1 MVKRIKA
8 QHQRHGRQWLLGTV
22 SALSLLATAHAKAD
36 QVTVKDGDT
45 VWDLANQYQTSVNAI
60 EDANPHVKKINSS
73 VDLIYAGQQLELS
86 KNSTVSQTSA
96 VDSDSYTVKS
106 GDTLSQIS
114 ERLHVSLADLVSWN
128 HLSNPDQ
135 LVIGQQLIVKG
146 TATVS
151 QTPASTSV
159 AEASNTAVSV
169 SSVTDTSAASQ
180 AVVQSAPVDS
190 AESTVLDRADAVNNA
205 ASPASQAGESAAA
218 SNQAASSAVTPAQN
232 LTNSAEQSSMVGSSQ
247 SSAAN
252 TVQAD
257 TNASPNDQPASTAA
271 ASSTSEAAPV
281 EQAAASSTASATAA
295 ISSADAISE
304 STSTE
309 QSAQPTV
316 ASSVAE
322 STSLVATDSS
332 VTSDQTTTADYSGT
346 VASTSS
352 EQSNTNSTAATAD
365 ATSTSTSEQSSANSA
380 AATADATSTSTSE
393 QSSAN
398 SAAATTDT
406 AASTNGSSDLT
417 TGSVVSLAV
426 KLANAN
432 IPYVWGGASLSGMD
446 CSGLVDYVF
455 QNTEGISLP
464 HYTVSLESC
473 VSQHSVAEAQP
484 GDILFWG
491 DHGSTYHCAI
501 YIGNNQYV
509 AAPQPG
515 QNVEIETISPYF
527 MPSFAGT
534 VIR

>member
-8 QHQRHGRQWLLGTV
+8 QRQRHGRQWLLGTV

-45 VWDLANQYQTSVNAI
+45 VWDLANQYQTSVKAI

-146 TATVS
+146 TAAAS
-151 QTPASTSV
+151 QTPASISA

-169 SSVTDTSAASQ
+169 PATTNASSVSQ
-180 AVVQSAPVDS
+180 AVVQTAPVVS
-190 AESTVLDRADAVNNA
+190 AESTASDGADSNSNA
-205 ASPASQAGESAAA
+205 ASQASQADEPAAAPSQAATSAVTSAQDLTSSTEQSSAAA
-218 SNQAASSAVTPAQN
+218 SSEMV
-232 LTNSAEQSSMVGSSQ
+232 SAE
-247 SSAAN
+247 SSAADMAS
-252 TVQAD
+252 AD
-257 TNASPNDQPASTAA
+257 TVSSFDDQSA
-271 ASSTSEAAPV
+271 ASSTSETVPV
-281 EQAAASSTASATAA
+281 EQTTASSTATTAAA

-304 STSTE
+304 SASAE
-309 QSAQPTV
+309 QPMQSTV

-322 STSLVATDSS
+322 STSQQAASSTSLATADSS
-332 VTSDQTTTADYSGT
+332 AASTQTATTDYST
-346 VASTSS
+346 AAASSSTS
-352 EQSNTNSTAATAD
+352 EQASTNSTAGTAD
-365 ATSTSTSEQSSANSA
+365 SAV
-380 AATADATSTSTSE
+380 
-393 QSSAN
+393 
-398 SAAATTDT
+398 
-406 AASTNGSSDLT
+406 STNSSSDLT

-455 QNTEGISLP
+455 QNAEGISLP

-491 DHGSTYHCAI
+491 NHGSTYHCAI

>member
-8 QHQRHGRQWLLGTV
+8 QRQRHGRQWLLGTV

-45 VWDLANQYQTSVNAI
+45 VWDLANQYQTSVKAI

-146 TATVS
+146 TAAAS
-151 QTPASTSV
+151 QTPASISA

-169 SSVTDTSAASQ
+169 PATTNASSVSQ
-180 AVVQSAPVDS
+180 AVVQTAPVVS
-190 AESTVLDRADAVNNA
+190 AESTASDGADSNSNA
-205 ASPASQAGESAAA
+205 TSQASQADEPAAAPSQAATSAVTSAQDLTSSTEQSSAAA
-218 SNQAASSAVTPAQN
+218 SSEMI
-232 LTNSAEQSSMVGSSQ
+232 SAE
-247 SSAAN
+247 SSAADMAS
-252 TVQAD
+252 AD
-257 TNASPNDQPASTAA
+257 TVSSFDDQSAATTA
-271 ASSTSEAAPV
+271 ASSTSETVPV
-281 EQAAASSTASATAA
+281 EQTAASSTTTTAAA
-295 ISSADAISE
+295 ISSADAINE
-304 STSTE
+304 SASAE
-309 QSAQPTV
+309 QPTQSTV

-322 STSLVATDSS
+322 STSQQADSS
-332 VTSDQTTTADYSGT
+332 TSLATADSSA
-346 VASTSS
+346 ASTQTATTDYSTAAASSSTS
-352 EQSNTNSTAATAD
+352 EQASTNSTAGTAD
-365 ATSTSTSEQSSANSA
+365 SAVSTSS
-380 AATADATSTSTSE
+380 
-393 QSSAN
+393 
-398 SAAATTDT
+398 
-406 AASTNGSSDLT
+406 SSDLT

-455 QNTEGISLP
+455 QNAEGISLP

-484 GDILFWG
+484 GDVLFWG
-491 DHGSTYHCAI
+491 NHGSTYHCAI

-534 VIR
+534 VIH

>member
-45 VWDLANQYQTSVNAI
+45 VWDLANPYQTSVNAI

-146 TATVS
+146 TAAAS
-151 QTPASTSV
+151 QTPASTSA

-169 SSVTDTSAASQ
+169 PATANAGSVSQTVVQTAPVVSAESTASDGTDSNSNAASQ
-180 AVVQSAPVDS
+180 A
-190 AESTVLDRADAVNNA
+190 
-205 ASPASQAGESAAA
+205 SQADEPAAA
-218 SNQAASSAVTPAQN
+218 LSQAATPAVTSAQDLTSGTEQSSTAASSEMV
-232 LTNSAEQSSMVGSSQ
+232 SAE

-252 TVQAD
+252 MASAD
-257 TNASPNDQPASTAA
+257 TVSSFDDQSAATTA
-271 ASSTSEAAPV
+271 ASSTSETVPV
-281 EQAAASSTASATAA
+281 EQTAASSTTTTAAA
-295 ISSADAISE
+295 ISSADAINE
-304 STSTE
+304 SASAE
-309 QSAQPTV
+309 QPTQSTV

-322 STSLVATDSS
+322 STNQQAASSTSLVAADSS
-332 VTSDQTTTADYSGT
+332 AASTQTATTDYST
-346 VASTSS
+346 AAASTSS
-352 EQSNTNSTAATAD
+352 S
-365 ATSTSTSEQSSANSA
+365 STSEQAGANSTTVA
-380 AATADATSTSTSE
+380 A
-393 QSSAN
+393 
-398 SAAATTDT
+398 DT
-406 AASTNGSSDLT
+406 AASTNSSSDLT

-455 QNTEGISLP
+455 QNAEGISLP

-484 GDILFWG
+484 GDVLFWG
-491 DHGSTYHCAI
+491 NHGSTYHCAI

>member
-45 VWDLANQYQTSVNAI
+45 VWDLANQYQTSVKAI

-114 ERLHVSLADLVSWN
+114 ERMHVSLADLVSWN

-146 TATVS
+146 TAAAS
-151 QTPASTSV
+151 QTPASTSA

-169 SSVTDTSAASQ
+169 PATTNASSVSQ
-180 AVVQSAPVDS
+180 AVVQTAPVVS
-190 AESTVLDRADAVNNA
+190 AESTASDGADSNSNA
-205 ASPASQAGESAAA
+205 ASQASQADEPAAAPSQAATSAVTSAQDLTSSTEQSSAAA
-218 SNQAASSAVTPAQN
+218 SSEMV
-232 LTNSAEQSSMVGSSQ
+232 SAE
-247 SSAAN
+247 SSAAD
-252 TVQAD
+252 TASAD
-257 TNASPNDQPASTAA
+257 TVSSFDDQSAATTA
-271 ASSTSEAAPV
+271 ASSTSETVPV
-281 EQAAASSTASATAA
+281 EQTAASSTATTAAA

-304 STSTE
+304 SASAEQPMQSTVVS
-309 QSAQPTV
+309 SAASTQTATTDYSTAA
-316 ASSVAE
+316 ASS
-322 STSLVATDSS
+322 STSE
-332 VTSDQTTTADYSGT
+332 Q
-346 VASTSS
+346 AS
-352 EQSNTNSTAATAD
+352 TNSTAGTAD
-365 ATSTSTSEQSSANSA
+365 SAV
-380 AATADATSTSTSE
+380 
-393 QSSAN
+393 
-398 SAAATTDT
+398 
-406 AASTNGSSDLT
+406 STNSSSDLT

-455 QNTEGISLP
+455 QNAEGISLP

-491 DHGSTYHCAI
+491 NHGSTYHCAI

-534 VIR
+534 VIH

>member
-146 TATVS
+146 TAAAS
-151 QTPASTSV
+151 QTPASTSA

-169 SSVTDTSAASQ
+169 PATANAGSVNQTVVQTAPVVSAESTASDGTDSNSNAASQ
-180 AVVQSAPVDS
+180 A
-190 AESTVLDRADAVNNA
+190 
-205 ASPASQAGESAAA
+205 SQADEPAAA
-218 SNQAASSAVTPAQN
+218 LSQAATPAVTSAQDLTSGTEQSSTAASSEMV
-232 LTNSAEQSSMVGSSQ
+232 SAE

-252 TVQAD
+252 MASAD
-257 TNASPNDQPASTAA
+257 TVSSFDDQSAATTA
-271 ASSTSEAAPV
+271 ASSTSETVPV
-281 EQAAASSTASATAA
+281 EQTAASSTTTTAAA
-295 ISSADAISE
+295 ISSADAINE
-304 STSTE
+304 SASAE
-309 QSAQPTV
+309 QPTQSTV

-322 STSLVATDSS
+322 STNQQAASSTSLAAADSS
-332 VTSDQTTTADYSGT
+332 AVSTQTATTDYST
-346 VASTSS
+346 AAASTSS
-352 EQSNTNSTAATAD
+352 S
-365 ATSTSTSEQSSANSA
+365 STSEQAGTNSTTVA
-380 AATADATSTSTSE
+380 A
-393 QSSAN
+393 
-398 SAAATTDT
+398 DT
-406 AASTNGSSDLT
+406 AASTNSSSDLT

-455 QNTEGISLP
+455 QNAEGISLP

-491 DHGSTYHCAI
+491 NHGSTYHCAI

>member
-1 MVKRIKA
+1 MAGNGCWERSVHWA
-8 QHQRHGRQWLLGTV
+8 CWQ
-22 SALSLLATAHAKAD
+22 SAHAKAD

-73 VDLIYAGQQLELS
+73 VDLIYAGQTAGTV

-146 TATVS
+146 TAAAS
-151 QTPASTSV
+151 QTPASTSA

-169 SSVTDTSAASQ
+169 PATANAGSVSQTVVQTAPVVSAESTASDGTDSNSNAASQ
-180 AVVQSAPVDS
+180 A
-190 AESTVLDRADAVNNA
+190 
-205 ASPASQAGESAAA
+205 SQADEPAAA
-218 SNQAASSAVTPAQN
+218 LSQAATPAVTSAQDLTSGTEQSSTAASSEMV
-232 LTNSAEQSSMVGSSQ
+232 SAE

-252 TVQAD
+252 MASAD
-257 TNASPNDQPASTAA
+257 TVSSFDDQSAATTA
-271 ASSTSEAAPV
+271 ASSTSETVPV
-281 EQAAASSTASATAA
+281 EQTAASSTTTTAAA
-295 ISSADAISE
+295 ISSADAINE
-304 STSTE
+304 SASAE
-309 QSAQPTV
+309 QPTQSTV

-322 STSLVATDSS
+322 STNQQAASSTSLAAADSS
-332 VTSDQTTTADYSGT
+332 AASTQTATTDYST
-346 VASTSS
+346 AAASTSS
-352 EQSNTNSTAATAD
+352 S
-365 ATSTSTSEQSSANSA
+365 STSEQAGANSTTVA
-380 AATADATSTSTSE
+380 A
-393 QSSAN
+393 
-398 SAAATTDT
+398 DT
-406 AASTNGSSDLT
+406 AASTNSSSDLT

-455 QNTEGISLP
+455 QNAEGISLP

-484 GDILFWG
+484 GDVLFWG
-491 DHGSTYHCAI
+491 NHGSTYHCAI

-534 VIR
+534 VIRWSIK

>member
-45 VWDLANQYQTSVNAI
+45 VWDLANQYQTSVKAI

-146 TATVS
+146 TAAAS
-151 QTPASTSV
+151 QTPASTSA

-169 SSVTDTSAASQ
+169 PATTNASSVSQ
-180 AVVQSAPVDS
+180 AVVQTAPVVS
-190 AESTVLDRADAVNNA
+190 AESTASDGADSNSNA
-205 ASPASQAGESAAA
+205 ASQASQADEPAAAPSQAATSAVTSAQDLTSSTEQSSAAA
-218 SNQAASSAVTPAQN
+218 SSEMV
-232 LTNSAEQSSMVGSSQ
+232 SAE
-247 SSAAN
+247 SSAADMAS
-252 TVQAD
+252 AD
-257 TNASPNDQPASTAA
+257 TVSSFDDQSA
-271 ASSTSEAAPV
+271 ASSTSETVPV
-281 EQAAASSTASATAA
+281 EQTAASSTATTAAA

-304 STSTE
+304 SASAEQPMQSTVVS
-309 QSAQPTV
+309 SAASTQTATTDYSTAA
-316 ASSVAE
+316 ASS
-322 STSLVATDSS
+322 STSE
-332 VTSDQTTTADYSGT
+332 Q
-346 VASTSS
+346 AS
-352 EQSNTNSTAATAD
+352 TNSTAGTAD
-365 ATSTSTSEQSSANSA
+365 SAV
-380 AATADATSTSTSE
+380 
-393 QSSAN
+393 
-398 SAAATTDT
+398 
-406 AASTNGSSDLT
+406 STNSSSDLT

-455 QNTEGISLP
+455 QNAEGIPLP

-491 DHGSTYHCAI
+491 NHGSTYHCAI

-534 VIR
+534 VIH

>member
-8 QHQRHGRQWLLGTV
+8 QRQRHGRQWLLGTV

-45 VWDLANQYQTSVNAI
+45 VWDLANQYQTSVKAI

-146 TATVS
+146 TAAAS
-151 QTPASTSV
+151 QTPASTSA

-169 SSVTDTSAASQ
+169 PATTNASSVSQ
-180 AVVQSAPVDS
+180 AVVQTAPVVS
-190 AESTVLDRADAVNNA
+190 AESTASDGADSNSNA
-205 ASPASQAGESAAA
+205 ASQASQADEPAAA
-218 SNQAASSAVTPAQN
+218 PSQAATSAVTSAQD
-232 LTNSAEQSSMVGSSQ
+232 LTSSTEQSSAE
-247 SSAAN
+247 SSAADMAS
-252 TVQAD
+252 AD
-257 TNASPNDQPASTAA
+257 TVSSFDDQSAATTA
-271 ASSTSEAAPV
+271 ASSTSETVPV
-281 EQAAASSTASATAA
+281 EQTAASSTTTTAAA
-295 ISSADAISE
+295 ISSADAINE
-304 STSTE
+304 SASAE
-309 QSAQPTV
+309 QPTQSTV

-322 STSLVATDSS
+322 STSQQADSS
-332 VTSDQTTTADYSGT
+332 TSLATADSSA
-346 VASTSS
+346 ASTQTATTDYSIAAASSSTS
-352 EQSNTNSTAATAD
+352 EQASTNSTAGTAD
-365 ATSTSTSEQSSANSA
+365 SAVSTSS
-380 AATADATSTSTSE
+380 
-393 QSSAN
+393 
-398 SAAATTDT
+398 
-406 AASTNGSSDLT
+406 SSDLT

-455 QNTEGISLP
+455 QNAEGISLP

-484 GDILFWG
+484 GDVLFWG
-491 DHGSTYHCAI
+491 NHGSTYHCAI

>member
-22 SALSLLATAHAKAD
+22 SALSLLVTAHAKAD

-45 VWDLANQYQTSVNAI
+45 VWDLANQYQTSVKAI
-60 EDANPHVKKINSS
+60 EDANPHVKKISSS

-86 KNSTVSQTSA
+86 KNSTVSQASA

-106 GDTLSQIS
+106 GDTLNQIS

-146 TATVS
+146 TAAAS
-151 QTPASTSV
+151 QTPASTSA

-169 SSVTDTSAASQ
+169 PATTNASSVSQTVVQTAPVVSAESTASDGADSNSNAASQ
-180 AVVQSAPVDS
+180 A
-190 AESTVLDRADAVNNA
+190 
-205 ASPASQAGESAAA
+205 SQADEPAAAPSQAATPAATLAQDLTSGTEQSSAAA
-218 SNQAASSAVTPAQN
+218 SSEMV
-232 LTNSAEQSSMVGSSQ
+232 SAE
-247 SSAAN
+247 SSAAD
-252 TVQAD
+252 TASAD
-257 TNASPNDQPASTAA
+257 TVSSFDDQSAATTA
-271 ASSTSEAAPV
+271 ASSTSEMAPV
-281 EQAAASSTASATAA
+281 EQTAASSTATTAAA

-304 STSTE
+304 SASAE
-309 QSAQPTV
+309 QPMQSTV

-322 STSLVATDSS
+322 STSQQADSS
-332 VTSDQTTTADYSGT
+332 TSLATADSSAASTQTATTDYST
-346 VASTSS
+346 AAASTSS
-352 EQSNTNSTAATAD
+352 S
-365 ATSTSTSEQSSANSA
+365 STSEQAGVNSTTVA
-380 AATADATSTSTSE
+380 AG
-393 QSSAN
+393 
-398 SAAATTDT
+398 T
-406 AASTNGSSDLT
+406 AASTNSSSDLT

-455 QNTEGISLP
+455 QNAEGISLP

-484 GDILFWG
+484 GDVLFWG
-491 DHGSTYHCAI
+491 NHGSTYHCAI

-509 AAPQPG
+509 AAPRPG

-534 VIR
+534 VIH

>member
-8 QHQRHGRQWLLGTV
+8 QRQRHGRQWLLGTV

-45 VWDLANQYQTSVNAI
+45 VWDLANQYQTSVKAI

-146 TATVS
+146 TAAAS
-151 QTPASTSV
+151 QTPASISA

-169 SSVTDTSAASQ
+169 PATTNASSVSQ
-180 AVVQSAPVDS
+180 AVVQTAPVVS
-190 AESTVLDRADAVNNA
+190 AESTASDGADSNSNA
-205 ASPASQAGESAAA
+205 ASQASQADEPAAAPSQAATSAVTSAQDLTSSTEQSSAAA
-218 SNQAASSAVTPAQN
+218 SSEMI
-232 LTNSAEQSSMVGSSQ
+232 SAE
-247 SSAAN
+247 SSAADMAS
-252 TVQAD
+252 AD
-257 TNASPNDQPASTAA
+257 TVSSFDDQSA
-271 ASSTSEAAPV
+271 ASSTSETVSV
-281 EQAAASSTASATAA
+281 EQTTASSTATTAAA

-304 STSTE
+304 SASAE
-309 QSAQPTV
+309 QPMQSTV

-322 STSLVATDSS
+322 STSQQADSS
-332 VTSDQTTTADYSGT
+332 TSLATADSSA
-346 VASTSS
+346 ASTQTATTDYSTAAVSSSTS
-352 EQSNTNSTAATAD
+352 EQASTNSTAGTVDSAV
-365 ATSTSTSEQSSANSA
+365 STSS
-380 AATADATSTSTSE
+380 
-393 QSSAN
+393 
-398 SAAATTDT
+398 
-406 AASTNGSSDLT
+406 SSDLT

-455 QNTEGISLP
+455 QNAEGISLP

-491 DHGSTYHCAI
+491 NHGSTYHCAI

-534 VIR
+534 VIH

>member
-45 VWDLANQYQTSVNAI
+45 VWDLANQYQTSVKAI

-146 TATVS
+146 TAAAS
-151 QTPASTSV
+151 QTPASTSA

-169 SSVTDTSAASQ
+169 PATTNASSVSQ
-180 AVVQSAPVDS
+180 AVVQTAPVVS
-190 AESTVLDRADAVNNA
+190 AESTASDGADSNSNA
-205 ASPASQAGESAAA
+205 ASQASQADEPAAAPSQAATSAVTSAQDLTSSTEQSSAAA
-218 SNQAASSAVTPAQN
+218 SSEMV
-232 LTNSAEQSSMVGSSQ
+232 SAE
-247 SSAAN
+247 SSAADMAS
-252 TVQAD
+252 AD
-257 TNASPNDQPASTAA
+257 TVSSFDDQSA
-271 ASSTSEAAPV
+271 ASSTSETVPV
-281 EQAAASSTASATAA
+281 EQTAASSTATTAAA

-304 STSTE
+304 SASAE
-309 QSAQPTV
+309 QPMQSTV

-322 STSLVATDSS
+322 STSQQADSS
-332 VTSDQTTTADYSGT
+332 TSLATADPSA
-346 VASTSS
+346 ASTQTATTDYSTAAASSSTS
-352 EQSNTNSTAATAD
+352 EQASTNSTAGTAD
-365 ATSTSTSEQSSANSA
+365 SAV
-380 AATADATSTSTSE
+380 
-393 QSSAN
+393 
-398 SAAATTDT
+398 
-406 AASTNGSSDLT
+406 STNSSSDLT

-455 QNTEGISLP
+455 QNAEGISLP

-491 DHGSTYHCAI
+491 NHGSTYHCAI

-534 VIR
+534 VIH

>member
-73 VDLIYAGQQLELS
+73 VDLIYAGQQLKLS

-146 TATVS
+146 TAVAS
-151 QTPASTSV
+151 QTPASTSA

-169 SSVTDTSAASQ
+169 PATANAGSVSQTVVQTAQASQ
-180 AVVQSAPVDS
+180 ADEP
-190 AESTVLDRADAVNNA
+190 A
-205 ASPASQAGESAAA
+205 AALSQAATPAVTSAQDLTSGTEQSSAAA
-218 SNQAASSAVTPAQN
+218 SSEMV
-232 LTNSAEQSSMVGSSQ
+232 SAE
-247 SSAAN
+247 SSAADMAS
-252 TVQAD
+252 AD
-257 TNASPNDQPASTAA
+257 TVSSFDDQSTATTA
-271 ASSTSEAAPV
+271 ASSTSETVPV
-281 EQAAASSTASATAA
+281 EQTAASSTATTAAA
-295 ISSADAISE
+295 ISSSDAINE
-304 STSTE
+304 SVSAE
-309 QSAQPTV
+309 QPTQSTV
-316 ASSVAE
+316 ASSVVE
-322 STSLVATDSS
+322 STSQQADSS
-332 VTSDQTTTADYSGT
+332 TSPAAADSSAASTQTATTDYST
-346 VASTSS
+346 AAASTSS
-352 EQSNTNSTAATAD
+352 S
-365 ATSTSTSEQSSANSA
+365 STSEQAGTNSTTVA
-380 AATADATSTSTSE
+380 AD
-393 QSSAN
+393 
-398 SAAATTDT
+398 TT
-406 AASTNGSSDLT
+406 ASTNSSSDLT

-455 QNTEGISLP
+455 QNAEGISLP

-484 GDILFWG
+484 GDVLFWG
-491 DHGSTYHCAI
+491 NHGSTYHCAI

>member
-8 QHQRHGRQWLLGTV
+8 QRQRHGRQWLLGTV

-45 VWDLANQYQTSVNAI
+45 VWDLANQYQTSVKAI

-146 TATVS
+146 TATAS
-151 QTPASTSV
+151 QTPASISA

-169 SSVTDTSAASQ
+169 PATTNASSVSQ
-180 AVVQSAPVDS
+180 AVVQTAPVVS
-190 AESTVLDRADAVNNA
+190 AESTASDGADSNSNA
-205 ASPASQAGESAAA
+205 ASQASQADEPAAAPSQAATSAVTSAQDLTSSTEQSSAAA
-218 SNQAASSAVTPAQN
+218 SSEMI
-232 LTNSAEQSSMVGSSQ
+232 SAE
-247 SSAAN
+247 SSAADMAS
-252 TVQAD
+252 AD
-257 TNASPNDQPASTAA
+257 TVSSFDDQSA
-271 ASSTSEAAPV
+271 ASSTSETVSV
-281 EQAAASSTASATAA
+281 EQTTASSTATTAAA

-304 STSTE
+304 SASAE
-309 QSAQPTV
+309 QPMQSTV

-322 STSLVATDSS
+322 STSQQADSS
-332 VTSDQTTTADYSGT
+332 TSLATADSSA
-346 VASTSS
+346 ASTQTATTDYSTAAASSSTS
-352 EQSNTNSTAATAD
+352 EQASTNSTAGTAD
-365 ATSTSTSEQSSANSA
+365 SAVSTSS
-380 AATADATSTSTSE
+380 
-393 QSSAN
+393 
-398 SAAATTDT
+398 
-406 AASTNGSSDLT
+406 SSDLT

-455 QNTEGISLP
+455 QNAEGISLP

-491 DHGSTYHCAI
+491 NHGSTYHCAI

-534 VIR
+534 VIH

>member
-8 QHQRHGRQWLLGTV
+8 QRQRHGRQWLLGTV

-45 VWDLANQYQTSVNAI
+45 VWDLANQYQTSVKAI

-86 KNSTVSQTSA
+86 KNSNVSQTSA

-146 TATVS
+146 TAAAS
-151 QTPASTSV
+151 QTPASISA
-159 AEASNTAVSV
+159 AEASNTAVGV
-169 SSVTDTSAASQ
+169 PATTNASSVSQ
-180 AVVQSAPVDS
+180 AVVQTAPVVS
-190 AESTVLDRADAVNNA
+190 AESTASDGADSNSNA
-205 ASPASQAGESAAA
+205 ASQASQADEPAAAPSQAATSAVTSAQDLTSSTEQSSAAA
-218 SNQAASSAVTPAQN
+218 SSEMI
-232 LTNSAEQSSMVGSSQ
+232 SAE
-247 SSAAN
+247 SSAADMAS
-252 TVQAD
+252 AD
-257 TNASPNDQPASTAA
+257 TVSSFDDQSAATTA
-271 ASSTSEAAPV
+271 ASSTSETVPV
-281 EQAAASSTASATAA
+281 EQTAASSTTTTAAA
-295 ISSADAISE
+295 ISSADAINE
-304 STSTE
+304 SASAE
-309 QSAQPTV
+309 QPAQSTV

-322 STSLVATDSS
+322 STSQQADSS
-332 VTSDQTTTADYSGT
+332 TSLATADSSA
-346 VASTSS
+346 ASTQTATTDYSTAAASSSTS
-352 EQSNTNSTAATAD
+352 EQASTNSTAGTAD
-365 ATSTSTSEQSSANSA
+365 SAVSTSS
-380 AATADATSTSTSE
+380 
-393 QSSAN
+393 
-398 SAAATTDT
+398 
-406 AASTNGSSDLT
+406 SSDLT

-432 IPYVWGGASLSGMD
+432 IPYVWGGASLSGMA
-446 CSGLVDYVF
+446 CSGLVDYDF
-455 QNTEGISLP
+455 QNAEGISLP

-491 DHGSTYHCAI
+491 NHGSTYHCAI

-534 VIR
+534 VIH

>member
-96 VDSDSYTVKS
+96 VDSDFYTVKS

-146 TATVS
+146 TAAAS
-151 QTPASTSV
+151 QTVVQTAPVVSAESTASDGTD
-159 AEASNTAVSV
+159 SNSN
-169 SSVTDTSAASQ
+169 AASQ
-180 AVVQSAPVDS
+180 A
-190 AESTVLDRADAVNNA
+190 
-205 ASPASQAGESAAA
+205 SQADEPAAA
-218 SNQAASSAVTPAQN
+218 LSQAATPAVTSAQDLTSGTEQSSTAASSEMV
-232 LTNSAEQSSMVGSSQ
+232 SAE

-252 TVQAD
+252 MASAD
-257 TNASPNDQPASTAA
+257 TVSSFDDQSAATTA
-271 ASSTSEAAPV
+271 ASSTSETVPV
-281 EQAAASSTASATAA
+281 EQTAASSTTTTAAA
-295 ISSADAISE
+295 ISSADAINE
-304 STSTE
+304 SASAE
-309 QSAQPTV
+309 QPTQSTV

-322 STSLVATDSS
+322 STSQQADSS
-332 VTSDQTTTADYSGT
+332 TSPAAADSSAASTQTATTDYST
-346 VASTSS
+346 AAASTSS
-352 EQSNTNSTAATAD
+352 S
-365 ATSTSTSEQSSANSA
+365 STSEQAGTNSTTVA
-380 AATADATSTSTSE
+380 AD
-393 QSSAN
+393 
-398 SAAATTDT
+398 TT
-406 AASTNGSSDLT
+406 ASTNSSSDLT

-455 QNTEGISLP
+455 QNAEGISLP

-491 DHGSTYHCAI
+491 NHGSTYHCAI

>member
-8 QHQRHGRQWLLGTV
+8 QRQRHGRQWLLGTV

-135 LVIGQQLIVKG
+135 LVIGQQLIVKR
-146 TATVS
+146 TAAAS
-151 QTPASTSV
+151 QTPASISA

-169 SSVTDTSAASQ
+169 PATTNASSVSQ
-180 AVVQSAPVDS
+180 AVVQTAPVVS
-190 AESTVLDRADAVNNA
+190 AESTASDGADSNSNA
-205 ASPASQAGESAAA
+205 ASQASQADEPAAA
-218 SNQAASSAVTPAQN
+218 PSQAATSAVTSAQD
-232 LTNSAEQSSMVGSSQ
+232 LTSSTEQSSAE
-247 SSAAN
+247 SSAADMAS
-252 TVQAD
+252 AD
-257 TNASPNDQPASTAA
+257 TVSSFDDQSA
-271 ASSTSEAAPV
+271 ASSTSETVPV
-281 EQAAASSTASATAA
+281 EQTAASSTTTTAAA
-295 ISSADAISE
+295 ISSADAINE
-304 STSTE
+304 SASAE
-309 QSAQPTV
+309 QPTQSTV

-322 STSLVATDSS
+322 STNQQAASSTSLAAADSS
-332 VTSDQTTTADYSGT
+332 AASTQTATTDYST
-346 VASTSS
+346 AAASTSS
-352 EQSNTNSTAATAD
+352 S
-365 ATSTSTSEQSSANSA
+365 STSEQAGANSTTVA
-380 AATADATSTSTSE
+380 A
-393 QSSAN
+393 
-398 SAAATTDT
+398 DT
-406 AASTNGSSDLT
+406 AASTNSSSDLT

-455 QNTEGISLP
+455 QNAEGISLP

-484 GDILFWG
+484 GDVLFWG
-491 DHGSTYHCAI
+491 NHGSTYHCAI

>member
-146 TATVS
+146 TAAAS
-151 QTPASTSV
+151 QTPASTSA

-169 SSVTDTSAASQ
+169 PATTNASSVSQ
-180 AVVQSAPVDS
+180 AVVQTAPVVS
-190 AESTVLDRADAVNNA
+190 AESTASDGADSNSNAV
-205 ASPASQAGESAAA
+205 SQASQADEPAAAPSQAATSAVTSAQDLTSSTEQSSAAA
-218 SNQAASSAVTPAQN
+218 SSEMI
-232 LTNSAEQSSMVGSSQ
+232 SAE
-247 SSAAN
+247 SSAADMAS
-252 TVQAD
+252 AD
-257 TNASPNDQPASTAA
+257 TVSSFDDQSA
-271 ASSTSEAAPV
+271 ASSTSETVSV
-281 EQAAASSTASATAA
+281 EQTTASSTATTAAA

-304 STSTE
+304 SASAE
-309 QSAQPTV
+309 QPMQSTV

-322 STSLVATDSS
+322 STSQQADSS
-332 VTSDQTTTADYSGT
+332 TSLATADSSA
-346 VASTSS
+346 AST
-352 EQSNTNSTAATAD
+352 QTATTDYSTAAA
-365 ATSTSTSEQSSANSA
+365 SSSTSEQ
-380 AATADATSTSTSE
+380 
-393 QSSAN
+393 
-398 SAAATTDT
+398 
-406 AASTNGSSDLT
+406 ASTNSTVGTADSAVSTSSSSDLT

-455 QNTEGISLP
+455 QNAEGISLP

-491 DHGSTYHCAI
+491 NHGSTYHCAI

-534 VIR
+534 VIH

>member
-8 QHQRHGRQWLLGTV
+8 QRQRHGRQWLLGTV

-45 VWDLANQYQTSVNAI
+45 VWDLANQYQTSVKAI

-146 TATVS
+146 TAAAS
-151 QTPASTSV
+151 QTPASISA

-169 SSVTDTSAASQ
+169 PATTNASSVSQ
-180 AVVQSAPVDS
+180 AVVQTAPVVS
-190 AESTVLDRADAVNNA
+190 AESTASDGADSNSNA
-205 ASPASQAGESAAA
+205 ASQASQADEPAAAPSQAATSAVTSAQDLTSSTEQSSAAA
-218 SNQAASSAVTPAQN
+218 SSEMI
-232 LTNSAEQSSMVGSSQ
+232 SAE
-247 SSAAN
+247 SSAADMAS
-252 TVQAD
+252 AD
-257 TNASPNDQPASTAA
+257 TVSSFDDQSAATTA
-271 ASSTSEAAPV
+271 ASSTSETVPV
-281 EQAAASSTASATAA
+281 EQTAASSTTTTAAA
-295 ISSADAISE
+295 ISSADAINE
-304 STSTE
+304 SASAE
-309 QSAQPTV
+309 QPTQSTV

-322 STSLVATDSS
+322 STSQQADSS
-332 VTSDQTTTADYSGT
+332 TSLATADSSA
-346 VASTSS
+346 ASTQTATTDYSTAAASSSTS
-352 EQSNTNSTAATAD
+352 EQASTNSTAGTAD
-365 ATSTSTSEQSSANSA
+365 SAVSTSS
-380 AATADATSTSTSE
+380 
-393 QSSAN
+393 
-398 SAAATTDT
+398 
-406 AASTNGSSDLT
+406 SSDLT

-491 DHGSTYHCAI
+491 NHGSTYHCAI

-534 VIR
+534 VIH

>member
-45 VWDLANQYQTSVNAI
+45 VWDLANQYQTSVKAI

-146 TATVS
+146 TAAAS
-151 QTPASTSV
+151 QTPASTSA

-169 SSVTDTSAASQ
+169 PATANAGSVSQ
-180 AVVQSAPVDS
+180 AVVQTAPVVS
-190 AESTVLDRADAVNNA
+190 AESTASDGADSNSNA
-205 ASPASQAGESAAA
+205 ASQASQADEPAAAPSQAATSAVTSAQDLTSNTEQSSAAA
-218 SNQAASSAVTPAQN
+218 SSEMV
-232 LTNSAEQSSMVGSSQ
+232 SAE
-247 SSAAN
+247 SSAADMAS
-252 TVQAD
+252 AD
-257 TNASPNDQPASTAA
+257 TVSSFDDQSA
-271 ASSTSEAAPV
+271 ASSTSETVPV
-281 EQAAASSTASATAA
+281 EQTAASSTATTAAA

-304 STSTE
+304 SASAE
-309 QSAQPTV
+309 QPMQSTV

-322 STSLVATDSS
+322 STSQQADSS
-332 VTSDQTTTADYSGT
+332 TSLATADSSA
-346 VASTSS
+346 ASTQTATTDYSTAAASSSTS
-352 EQSNTNSTAATAD
+352 EQASTNSTAGTAD
-365 ATSTSTSEQSSANSA
+365 SAV
-380 AATADATSTSTSE
+380 
-393 QSSAN
+393 
-398 SAAATTDT
+398 
-406 AASTNGSSDLT
+406 STNSSSDLT

-455 QNTEGISLP
+455 QNAEGISLP

-491 DHGSTYHCAI
+491 NHGSTYHCAI

-534 VIR
+534 VIH

>member
-8 QHQRHGRQWLLGTV
+8 QRQRHGRQWLLGTV

-45 VWDLANQYQTSVNAI
+45 VWDLANQYQTSVKAI

-128 HLSNPDQ
+128 HLNNPDQ

-146 TATVS
+146 TAAAS
-151 QTPASTSV
+151 QTPASISA

-169 SSVTDTSAASQ
+169 PATANAGSVSQTVVQTAPVVSAESTASDGTDSNSNAASQ
-180 AVVQSAPVDS
+180 A
-190 AESTVLDRADAVNNA
+190 
-205 ASPASQAGESAAA
+205 SQADEPAAA
-218 SNQAASSAVTPAQN
+218 LSQAATPAVTSTQDLTSGTEQSSTAASSEMV
-232 LTNSAEQSSMVGSSQ
+232 SAE

-252 TVQAD
+252 MASAD
-257 TNASPNDQPASTAA
+257 TVSSFDDQSAATTA
-271 ASSTSEAAPV
+271 ASSTSETVPV
-281 EQAAASSTASATAA
+281 EQTAASSTTTTAAA
-295 ISSADAISE
+295 ISSADAINE
-304 STSTE
+304 SASAE
-309 QSAQPTV
+309 QPTQSTV

-322 STSLVATDSS
+322 STNQQAASSTSLAAADSS
-332 VTSDQTTTADYSGT
+332 AASTQTATTDYST
-346 VASTSS
+346 AAASTSS
-352 EQSNTNSTAATAD
+352 S
-365 ATSTSTSEQSSANSA
+365 STSEQASANSTTVAADTA
-380 AATADATSTSTSE
+380 AAT
-393 QSSAN
+393 N
-398 SAAATTDT
+398 S
-406 AASTNGSSDLT
+406 SSDLT

-455 QNTEGISLP
+455 QNAEGISLP

-484 GDILFWG
+484 GDVLFWG
-491 DHGSTYHCAI
+491 NHGSTYHCAI

>member
-8 QHQRHGRQWLLGTV
+8 QHQRHGRQWLLETV

-60 EDANPHVKKINSS
+60 EDANPHVKKISSS

-146 TATVS
+146 TAAAS
-151 QTPASTSV
+151 QTPASTSA

-169 SSVTDTSAASQ
+169 PATANASSVSQTVVQTAPVVSAESTASDGTDSNSNAASQ
-180 AVVQSAPVDS
+180 A
-190 AESTVLDRADAVNNA
+190 
-205 ASPASQAGESAAA
+205 SQADEPAAALSQAATPAATSAQDLTSGTEQSSAAA
-218 SNQAASSAVTPAQN
+218 SSEMV
-232 LTNSAEQSSMVGSSQ
+232 SAE
-247 SSAAN
+247 SSAADMAS
-252 TVQAD
+252 AD
-257 TNASPNDQPASTAA
+257 TVSSFDDQSAATTA
-271 ASSTSEAAPV
+271 ASSTSETVPV
-281 EQAAASSTASATAA
+281 EQTAASSTATTAAA

-304 STSTE
+304 SASAE
-309 QSAQPTV
+309 QPTQSTV

-322 STSLVATDSS
+322 STNQQAASSTSLAAVNSSAASTQTAT
-332 VTSDQTTTADYSGT
+332 TDYST
-346 VASTSS
+346 AAASTSS
-352 EQSNTNSTAATAD
+352 S
-365 ATSTSTSEQSSANSA
+365 STSEQAGANSTTVA
-380 AATADATSTSTSE
+380 A
-393 QSSAN
+393 
-398 SAAATTDT
+398 DT
-406 AASTNGSSDLT
+406 AASTNSSSDLT

-455 QNTEGISLP
+455 KNAEGISLP

-491 DHGSTYHCAI
+491 NHGSTYHCAI

>member
-8 QHQRHGRQWLLGTV
+8 QRQRHGRQWLLGTV

-45 VWDLANQYQTSVNAI
+45 VWDLANQYQTSVKAI

-146 TATVS
+146 TAAAS
-151 QTPASTSV
+151 QTPASTSA

-169 SSVTDTSAASQ
+169 PATTNASSVSQ
-180 AVVQSAPVDS
+180 AVVQTAPVVS
-190 AESTVLDRADAVNNA
+190 AESTASDGADSNSNA
-205 ASPASQAGESAAA
+205 ASQASQADEPAAAPSQAATSAVISAQDLTSSTEQSSAAA
-218 SNQAASSAVTPAQN
+218 SSEMV
-232 LTNSAEQSSMVGSSQ
+232 SAE
-247 SSAAN
+247 SSAADMAS
-252 TVQAD
+252 AD
-257 TNASPNDQPASTAA
+257 TVSSFDDQSA
-271 ASSTSEAAPV
+271 ASSTSETVPV
-281 EQAAASSTASATAA
+281 EQTTASSTATTAA
-295 ISSADAISE
+295 AISE
-304 STSTE
+304 SASAE
-309 QSAQPTV
+309 QPMQSTV

-322 STSLVATDSS
+322 STSQQADSS
-332 VTSDQTTTADYSGT
+332 TSLATADSSA
-346 VASTSS
+346 ASTQTATTDYSTAAASSSTS
-352 EQSNTNSTAATAD
+352 EQASTNSTAGTAD
-365 ATSTSTSEQSSANSA
+365 SAV
-380 AATADATSTSTSE
+380 
-393 QSSAN
+393 
-398 SAAATTDT
+398 
-406 AASTNGSSDLT
+406 STNSSSDLT

-455 QNTEGISLP
+455 QNAEGISLP

-491 DHGSTYHCAI
+491 NHGSTYHCAI

-534 VIR
+534 VIH

>member
-45 VWDLANQYQTSVNAI
+45 VWDLANQYQTSVKAI

-146 TATVS
+146 TAAAS
-151 QTPASTSV
+151 QTPASTSA

-169 SSVTDTSAASQ
+169 PATTNASSVSQ
-180 AVVQSAPVDS
+180 AVVQTAPVVS
-190 AESTVLDRADAVNNA
+190 AESTASDGADSNSNA
-205 ASPASQAGESAAA
+205 ASQASQADEPAAAPSQAATSAVTSAQDLTSSTEQSSAAA
-218 SNQAASSAVTPAQN
+218 SSEMV
-232 LTNSAEQSSMVGSSQ
+232 SAE
-247 SSAAN
+247 SSAADMAS
-252 TVQAD
+252 AD
-257 TNASPNDQPASTAA
+257 TVSSFDDQSA
-271 ASSTSEAAPV
+271 ASSTSETVPV
-281 EQAAASSTASATAA
+281 EQTAASSTATTAAA

-304 STSTE
+304 SASAEQPMQSTVVS
-309 QSAQPTV
+309 SAASTQTATTDYSTAA
-316 ASSVAE
+316 ASS
-322 STSLVATDSS
+322 STSE
-332 VTSDQTTTADYSGT
+332 Q
-346 VASTSS
+346 AS
-352 EQSNTNSTAATAD
+352 TNSTAGTAD
-365 ATSTSTSEQSSANSA
+365 SAV
-380 AATADATSTSTSE
+380 
-393 QSSAN
+393 
-398 SAAATTDT
+398 
-406 AASTNGSSDLT
+406 STNSSSDLT

-455 QNTEGISLP
+455 QNAEGIPLP

-491 DHGSTYHCAI
+491 NHGSTYHCAI

-527 MPSFAGT
+527 MPSFAGA
-534 VIR
+534 VIH

>member
-146 TATVS
+146 TAAAN
-151 QTPASTSV
+151 QTPASTSA

-169 SSVTDTSAASQ
+169 PATANAGSVSQ
-180 AVVQSAPVDS
+180 TVVQTAPVVS
-190 AESTVLDRADAVNNA
+190 AEST
-205 ASPASQAGESAAA
+205 ASDGTDSNSNVASQASQADEPAAALSQAATPAVTSAQDLTSSTEQSSAAA
-218 SNQAASSAVTPAQN
+218 SSEMV
-232 LTNSAEQSSMVGSSQ
+232 SAE
-247 SSAAN
+247 SSAADMAS
-252 TVQAD
+252 AD
-257 TNASPNDQPASTAA
+257 TVSSFDDQSA
-271 ASSTSEAAPV
+271 ASSTSETVPV
-281 EQAAASSTASATAA
+281 EQTAASSTTTTAAA
-295 ISSADAISE
+295 ISSADAINE
-304 STSTE
+304 SASAE
-309 QSAQPTV
+309 QPTQSTV

-322 STSLVATDSS
+322 STSQQAASSTSPAAADSS
-332 VTSDQTTTADYSGT
+332 AASTQTATTDYST
-346 VASTSS
+346 AAASTSS
-352 EQSNTNSTAATAD
+352 S
-365 ATSTSTSEQSSANSA
+365 STSEQAGANSTTVA
-380 AATADATSTSTSE
+380 AD
-393 QSSAN
+393 
-398 SAAATTDT
+398 TT
-406 AASTNGSSDLT
+406 ASTNSSSDLT

-455 QNTEGISLP
+455 QNAEGISLP

-491 DHGSTYHCAI
+491 NHGSTYHCAI

-534 VIR
+534 VIH

>member
-146 TATVS
+146 TAAAS
-151 QTPASTSV
+151 QTPASTSA

-169 SSVTDTSAASQ
+169 PATANASSVSQ
-180 AVVQSAPVDS
+180 AVVQTAPVVS
-190 AESTVLDRADAVNNA
+190 AESTASDGTDSNSNA
-205 ASPASQAGESAAA
+205 ASQASQADEPAAALSQAATPAVTSAQDLTSSTEQSSAAA
-218 SNQAASSAVTPAQN
+218 SSEMV
-232 LTNSAEQSSMVGSSQ
+232 SAE
-247 SSAAN
+247 SSAADMAS
-252 TVQAD
+252 AD
-257 TNASPNDQPASTAA
+257 TVSSFDDQSA
-271 ASSTSEAAPV
+271 ASSTSETVPV
-281 EQAAASSTASATAA
+281 EQTAASSTATTAAA

-304 STSTE
+304 SASAE
-309 QSAQPTV
+309 QPTQSTV

-322 STSLVATDSS
+322 STNQQAASSTSLAAVNSSAASTQTAT
-332 VTSDQTTTADYSGT
+332 TDYST
-346 VASTSS
+346 AAASSSTS
-352 EQSNTNSTAATAD
+352 EQASTNSTAGTAD
-365 ATSTSTSEQSSANSA
+365 SAV
-380 AATADATSTSTSE
+380 
-393 QSSAN
+393 
-398 SAAATTDT
+398 
-406 AASTNGSSDLT
+406 STNSSSDLT

-455 QNTEGISLP
+455 QNAEGISLP

-484 GDILFWG
+484 GDVLFWG
-491 DHGSTYHCAI
+491 NHGSTYHCAI

-509 AAPQPG
+509 AAPRPG

-534 VIR
+534 VIH

>member
-45 VWDLANQYQTSVNAI
+45 VWDLANQYQTSVKAI

-146 TATVS
+146 TAAAS
-151 QTPASTSV
+151 QTPASTSA

-169 SSVTDTSAASQ
+169 PATTNASSVSQ
-180 AVVQSAPVDS
+180 AVVQTAPVVS
-190 AESTVLDRADAVNNA
+190 AESTASDGADSNSNA
-205 ASPASQAGESAAA
+205 ASQASQADEPAAAPSQAATSAVTSAQDLTSSTEQSSAAA
-218 SNQAASSAVTPAQN
+218 SSEMVSAESSAADTASADTVSSFDDQSAVT
-232 LTNSAEQSSMVGSSQ
+232 T
-247 SSAAN
+247 
-252 TVQAD
+252 
-257 TNASPNDQPASTAA
+257 A
-271 ASSTSEAAPV
+271 ASSTSETVPV
-281 EQAAASSTASATAA
+281 EQTAASSTATTAAA

-304 STSTE
+304 SASAEQPMQSTVVS
-309 QSAQPTV
+309 SAASTQTATTDYSTAA
-316 ASSVAE
+316 ASS
-322 STSLVATDSS
+322 STSE
-332 VTSDQTTTADYSGT
+332 Q
-346 VASTSS
+346 AS
-352 EQSNTNSTAATAD
+352 TNSTAGTAD
-365 ATSTSTSEQSSANSA
+365 SAV
-380 AATADATSTSTSE
+380 
-393 QSSAN
+393 
-398 SAAATTDT
+398 
-406 AASTNGSSDLT
+406 STNSSSDLT

-455 QNTEGISLP
+455 QNAEGIPLP

-491 DHGSTYHCAI
+491 NHGSTYHCAI

-534 VIR
+534 VIH

>member
-45 VWDLANQYQTSVNAI
+45 VWDLANQYQTSVKAI

-146 TATVS
+146 TAAAS
-151 QTPASTSV
+151 QTPASTSA

-169 SSVTDTSAASQ
+169 PATTNASSVSQ
-180 AVVQSAPVDS
+180 AVVQTAPVVS
-190 AESTVLDRADAVNNA
+190 AESTASDGADSNSNA
-205 ASPASQAGESAAA
+205 ASQASQADEPAAAPSQAATSAVTSAQDLTSSTEQSSAAA
-218 SNQAASSAVTPAQN
+218 SSEMV
-232 LTNSAEQSSMVGSSQ
+232 SAE
-247 SSAAN
+247 SSAADMAS
-252 TVQAD
+252 AD
-257 TNASPNDQPASTAA
+257 TVSSFDDQSA
-271 ASSTSEAAPV
+271 ASSTSETVPV
-281 EQAAASSTASATAA
+281 EQTAASSTATTAAA
-295 ISSADAISE
+295 ISSADAINE
-304 STSTE
+304 SASAE
-309 QSAQPTV
+309 QPTQSTV

-322 STSLVATDSS
+322 STNQQAASSTSLAAADSS
-332 VTSDQTTTADYSGT
+332 AASTQTATTDYST
-346 VASTSS
+346 VAASTSS
-352 EQSNTNSTAATAD
+352 S
-365 ATSTSTSEQSSANSA
+365 STSEQAGANSTTVA
-380 AATADATSTSTSE
+380 A
-393 QSSAN
+393 
-398 SAAATTDT
+398 DT
-406 AASTNGSSDLT
+406 AASTNSSSDLT

-455 QNTEGISLP
+455 QNAEGISLP

-484 GDILFWG
+484 GDVLFWG
-491 DHGSTYHCAI
+491 NHGSTYHCAI

>member
-8 QHQRHGRQWLLGTV
+8 QRQRHGRQWLLGTV

-36 QVTVKDGDT
+36 QVIVKDGDT
-45 VWDLANQYQTSVNAI
+45 VWDLANQYQTSVKAI

-146 TATVS
+146 TAAAS
-151 QTPASTSV
+151 QTPASTSA

-169 SSVTDTSAASQ
+169 PATANAGSVSQTVVQTAPVVSAESTASDGTDSNSNAASQ
-180 AVVQSAPVDS
+180 A
-190 AESTVLDRADAVNNA
+190 
-205 ASPASQAGESAAA
+205 SQADEPAAALSQAATPAVTSAQDLTSGTEQSSAAA
-218 SNQAASSAVTPAQN
+218 SSEMVSAESSAADMASADTVSSFDDQSTATTAASSTSETVPVEQTAASSTATTAAAISSSDAINESV
-232 LTNSAEQSSMVGSSQ
+232 SAEQPTQSTVASSVVESTSQQADSSTSPAAAD
-247 SSAAN
+247 SSAAS
-252 TVQAD
+252 TQTATTD
-257 TNASPNDQPASTAA
+257 YSTAA
-271 ASSTSEAAPV
+271 ASSSTSE
-281 EQAAASSTASATAA
+281 QAS
-295 ISSADAISE
+295 
-304 STSTE
+304 
-309 QSAQPTV
+309 
-316 ASSVAE
+316 
-322 STSLVATDSS
+322 
-332 VTSDQTTTADYSGT
+332 
-346 VASTSS
+346 
-352 EQSNTNSTAATAD
+352 TNSTAGTAD
-365 ATSTSTSEQSSANSA
+365 SAVSTSS
-380 AATADATSTSTSE
+380 
-393 QSSAN
+393 
-398 SAAATTDT
+398 
-406 AASTNGSSDLT
+406 SSDLT

-455 QNTEGISLP
+455 QNAEGISLP

-491 DHGSTYHCAI
+491 NHGSTYHCAI

-534 VIR
+534 VIH

>member
-146 TATVS
+146 TAAAS
-151 QTPASTSV
+151 QTPASTSA

-169 SSVTDTSAASQ
+169 PATANAGSVSQTVVQTAPVVSAESTASDGTDSNSNAASQ
-180 AVVQSAPVDS
+180 A
-190 AESTVLDRADAVNNA
+190 
-205 ASPASQAGESAAA
+205 SQADEPAAALSQAATPAVTSAQDLTSGTEQSSAAA
-218 SNQAASSAVTPAQN
+218 SSEMV
-232 LTNSAEQSSMVGSSQ
+232 SAE
-247 SSAAN
+247 SSAADMAS
-252 TVQAD
+252 AD
-257 TNASPNDQPASTAA
+257 TVSSFDDQSAATTA
-271 ASSTSEAAPV
+271 ASSTSETVPV
-281 EQAAASSTASATAA
+281 EQTAASSTATTAAA

-304 STSTE
+304 SASAE
-309 QSAQPTV
+309 QPTQSTV

-322 STSLVATDSS
+322 STNQQAASSTSLAAVNSSAASTQTAT
-332 VTSDQTTTADYSGT
+332 TDYST
-346 VASTSS
+346 AAASTSS
-352 EQSNTNSTAATAD
+352 S
-365 ATSTSTSEQSSANSA
+365 STSEQAGANSTTVA
-380 AATADATSTSTSE
+380 A
-393 QSSAN
+393 
-398 SAAATTDT
+398 DT
-406 AASTNGSSDLT
+406 AASTNSSSDLT

-455 QNTEGISLP
+455 QNAEGISLP

-491 DHGSTYHCAI
+491 NHGSTYHCAI

-534 VIR
+534 VIH

>member
-8 QHQRHGRQWLLGTV
+8 QRQRHGRQWLLGTV

-45 VWDLANQYQTSVNAI
+45 VWDLANQYQTSVKAI

-146 TATVS
+146 TAAAS
-151 QTPASTSV
+151 QTPASISA

-169 SSVTDTSAASQ
+169 PATTNASSVSQ
-180 AVVQSAPVDS
+180 AVVQTAPVVS
-190 AESTVLDRADAVNNA
+190 AESTASDGADSNSNAV
-205 ASPASQAGESAAA
+205 SQASQADEPAAA
-218 SNQAASSAVTPAQN
+218 PSQAATSAVTSAQD
-232 LTNSAEQSSMVGSSQ
+232 LTSSTEQSSAE
-247 SSAAN
+247 SSAADMAS
-252 TVQAD
+252 AD
-257 TNASPNDQPASTAA
+257 TVSSFDDQSA
-271 ASSTSEAAPV
+271 ASSTSETVSV
-281 EQAAASSTASATAA
+281 EQTTASSTATTAAA

-304 STSTE
+304 SASAE
-309 QSAQPTV
+309 QPMQSTV

-322 STSLVATDSS
+322 STSQQADSS
-332 VTSDQTTTADYSGT
+332 TSLATADSSA
-346 VASTSS
+346 AST
-352 EQSNTNSTAATAD
+352 QTATTDYSTAAA
-365 ATSTSTSEQSSANSA
+365 SSSTSEQ
-380 AATADATSTSTSE
+380 
-393 QSSAN
+393 
-398 SAAATTDT
+398 
-406 AASTNGSSDLT
+406 ASTNSTVGTADSAVSTSSSSDLT

-455 QNTEGISLP
+455 QNAEGISLP

-491 DHGSTYHCAI
+491 NHGSTYHCAI

-534 VIR
+534 VIH

>member
-8 QHQRHGRQWLLGTV
+8 QRQRHGRQWLLGTV

-45 VWDLANQYQTSVNAI
+45 VWDLANQYQTSVKAI

-114 ERLHVSLADLVSWN
+114 ERLHVSLADMVSWN

-146 TATVS
+146 TAAAS
-151 QTPASTSV
+151 QTPASISA
-159 AEASNTAVSV
+159 AEASNTAVGV
-169 SSVTDTSAASQ
+169 PATTNASSVSQ
-180 AVVQSAPVDS
+180 AVVQTAPVVS
-190 AESTVLDRADAVNNA
+190 AESTASDGADSNSNA
-205 ASPASQAGESAAA
+205 ASQASQADEPAAA
-218 SNQAASSAVTPAQN
+218 PSQAATSAVTSAQD
-232 LTNSAEQSSMVGSSQ
+232 LTSSTEQSSAE
-247 SSAAN
+247 SSAADMAS
-252 TVQAD
+252 AD
-257 TNASPNDQPASTAA
+257 TVSSFDDQSAATTA
-271 ASSTSEAAPV
+271 ASSTSETVPV
-281 EQAAASSTASATAA
+281 EQTAASSTTTTAAA
-295 ISSADAISE
+295 ISSADAINE
-304 STSTE
+304 SASAE
-309 QSAQPTV
+309 QPAQSTV

-322 STSLVATDSS
+322 STSQQADSS
-332 VTSDQTTTADYSGT
+332 TSLATADSSA
-346 VASTSS
+346 ASTQTATTDYSTAAASSSTS
-352 EQSNTNSTAATAD
+352 EQASTNSTAGTAD
-365 ATSTSTSEQSSANSA
+365 SAVSTSS
-380 AATADATSTSTSE
+380 
-393 QSSAN
+393 
-398 SAAATTDT
+398 
-406 AASTNGSSDLT
+406 SSDLT

-455 QNTEGISLP
+455 QNAEGISLP

-491 DHGSTYHCAI
+491 NHGSTYHCAI

-534 VIR
+534 VIH

>member
-45 VWDLANQYQTSVNAI
+45 VWDLANQYQTSVKAI
-60 EDANPHVKKINSS
+60 EDANPHVKKISNS

-86 KNSTVSQTSA
+86 KNGTDSQTSD

-106 GDTLSQIS
+106 GDTLSQIG

-135 LVIGQQLIVKG
+135 LVIGQQLIVKE
-146 TATVS
+146 TAAAS
-151 QTPASTSV
+151 QTTASTSA
-159 AEASNTAVSV
+159 AEASDTAVSV
-169 SSVTDTSAASQ
+169 PATTNASSVSQTVVQTAPIVSAESTASDGTDSNSNAASQ
-180 AVVQSAPVDS
+180 ASQADEPAAAPSQAATPAATSAQDSTSSTEQSFAAASSEMVS
-190 AESTVLDRADAVNNA
+190 AES
-205 ASPASQAGESAAA
+205 SAADMA
-218 SNQAASSAVTPAQN
+218 SADTVSSFDDQ
-232 LTNSAEQSSMVGSSQ
+232 
-247 SSAAN
+247 SAA
-252 TVQAD
+252 T
-257 TNASPNDQPASTAA
+257 TA
-271 ASSTSEAAPV
+271 ASSTSETVPV
-281 EQAAASSTASATAA
+281 EQTAASSTATTAAA

-304 STSTE
+304 SASAE
-309 QSAQPTV
+309 QPTQSTV

-322 STSLVATDSS
+322 STNQQAASSTSLATADSS
-332 VTSDQTTTADYSGT
+332 AASTQTATTDYST
-346 VASTSS
+346 AAASSSTS
-352 EQSNTNSTAATAD
+352 EQASTNSTAGTAD
-365 ATSTSTSEQSSANSA
+365 A
-380 AATADATSTSTSE
+380 
-393 QSSAN
+393 
-398 SAAATTDT
+398 
-406 AASTNGSSDLT
+406 AASTNSSSDLT

-455 QNTEGISLP
+455 QNAEGISLP
-464 HYTVSLESC
+464 HYTVSLEGC

-484 GDILFWG
+484 GDVLFWG
-491 DHGSTYHCAI
+491 NHGSTYHCAI

-534 VIR
+534 VIH

>member
-146 TATVS
+146 TAAAS
-151 QTPASTSV
+151 QTPASTSA

-169 SSVTDTSAASQ
+169 PATANAGSVSQTVVQTAPVVSAESTASDGADSNSNAASQ
-180 AVVQSAPVDS
+180 A
-190 AESTVLDRADAVNNA
+190 
-205 ASPASQAGESAAA
+205 SQADEPAAAPSQAATSAVTSAQDLTSSTEQSSAAA
-218 SNQAASSAVTPAQN
+218 SSEMV
-232 LTNSAEQSSMVGSSQ
+232 SAE
-247 SSAAN
+247 SSAADMAS
-252 TVQAD
+252 AD
-257 TNASPNDQPASTAA
+257 TVSSFDDQSA
-271 ASSTSEAAPV
+271 ASSTSETVPV
-281 EQAAASSTASATAA
+281 EQTAASSTATTAAA

-304 STSTE
+304 SASAE
-309 QSAQPTV
+309 QPMQSTV

-322 STSLVATDSS
+322 STSQQADSS
-332 VTSDQTTTADYSGT
+332 TSLATADSSA
-346 VASTSS
+346 ASTQTATTDYSTAAASSSTS
-352 EQSNTNSTAATAD
+352 EQASTNSTAGTAD
-365 ATSTSTSEQSSANSA
+365 SAV
-380 AATADATSTSTSE
+380 
-393 QSSAN
+393 
-398 SAAATTDT
+398 
-406 AASTNGSSDLT
+406 STNSSSDLT

-455 QNTEGISLP
+455 QNAEGISLP

-484 GDILFWG
+484 GDVLFWG
-491 DHGSTYHCAI
+491 NHGSTYHCAI

-509 AAPQPG
+509 AAPRPG

-534 VIR
+534 VIH

>member
-146 TATVS
+146 TAAAS
-151 QTPASTSV
+151 QTTASTSA
-159 AEASNTAVSV
+159 AEASDTAVSV
-169 SSVTDTSAASQ
+169 PATTNASSVSQTVVQTAPVVSSESTTSDGTDSNSNAASQ
-180 AVVQSAPVDS
+180 A
-190 AESTVLDRADAVNNA
+190 
-205 ASPASQAGESAAA
+205 SQADEPAAAPSQAATPAATLAQDLTSGTEQSSAAA
-218 SNQAASSAVTPAQN
+218 SLEMV
-232 LTNSAEQSSMVGSSQ
+232 SAE
-247 SSAAN
+247 SSAAD
-252 TVQAD
+252 TASAD
-257 TNASPNDQPASTAA
+257 TVSSFDDQSAATTA
-271 ASSTSEAAPV
+271 ASSTSETVPV
-281 EQAAASSTASATAA
+281 EQTAASSTATTAAA

-304 STSTE
+304 SA
-309 QSAQPTV
+309 SAEQPTQSTV
-316 ASSVAE
+316 AVAE
-322 STSLVATDSS
+322 STNQQAASSTSLAAADSS
-332 VTSDQTTTADYSGT
+332 AASTQTATTDYST
-346 VASTSS
+346 AAASTSS
-352 EQSNTNSTAATAD
+352 S
-365 ATSTSTSEQSSANSA
+365 STSEQAGANSTTVA
-380 AATADATSTSTSE
+380 A
-393 QSSAN
+393 
-398 SAAATTDT
+398 DT
-406 AASTNGSSDLT
+406 AASTNSSSDLT

-432 IPYVWGGASLSGMD
+432 ISYVWGGASLSGMD

-455 QNTEGISLP
+455 QNAEGISLP

-484 GDILFWG
+484 GDVLFWG
-491 DHGSTYHCAI
+491 NHGSTYHCAI

>member
-146 TATVS
+146 TAAAS
-151 QTPASTSV
+151 QTPASTSA

-169 SSVTDTSAASQ
+169 PATTNASSVSQTVVQTAPVVSAESTASDGADSNSNAASQ
-180 AVVQSAPVDS
+180 A
-190 AESTVLDRADAVNNA
+190 
-205 ASPASQAGESAAA
+205 SQADEPAAAPSQAATPAATLAQDLTSGTEQSSAAA
-218 SNQAASSAVTPAQN
+218 SSEMV
-232 LTNSAEQSSMVGSSQ
+232 SAE
-247 SSAAN
+247 SSAAD
-252 TVQAD
+252 TASAD
-257 TNASPNDQPASTAA
+257 TVSSFDDQSVATTA
-271 ASSTSEAAPV
+271 ASSTSETVPV
-281 EQAAASSTASATAA
+281 EQTAASSTATTAAA

-304 STSTE
+304 SASAE
-309 QSAQPTV
+309 QPTQSTV

-322 STSLVATDSS
+322 STNQQAASSTSLAAADSS
-332 VTSDQTTTADYSGT
+332 AASTQTATTDYST
-346 VASTSS
+346 AAASTSS
-352 EQSNTNSTAATAD
+352 S
-365 ATSTSTSEQSSANSA
+365 STSEQAGANSTTVA
-380 AATADATSTSTSE
+380 A
-393 QSSAN
+393 
-398 SAAATTDT
+398 DT
-406 AASTNGSSDLT
+406 AASTNSSSDLT

-432 IPYVWGGASLSGMD
+432 ISYVWGGASLSGMD

-455 QNTEGISLP
+455 QNAEGISLP

-484 GDILFWG
+484 GDVLFWG
-491 DHGSTYHCAI
+491 NHGSTYHCAI

-534 VIR
+534 VIH

>member
-8 QHQRHGRQWLLGTV
+8 QRQRHGRQWLLGTV

-45 VWDLANQYQTSVNAI
+45 VWDLANQYQTSVKVI

-114 ERLHVSLADLVSWN
+114 ERLHVSLADLVIWN

-146 TATVS
+146 TAAAS
-151 QTPASTSV
+151 QTPASISA

-169 SSVTDTSAASQ
+169 PATTNASSVSQ
-180 AVVQSAPVDS
+180 AVVQTAPVVS
-190 AESTVLDRADAVNNA
+190 AESTASDGADSNSNA
-205 ASPASQAGESAAA
+205 ASQASQADEPAAAPSQAATSAVTSAQDLTSSTEQSSAAA
-218 SNQAASSAVTPAQN
+218 SSEMI
-232 LTNSAEQSSMVGSSQ
+232 SAE
-247 SSAAN
+247 SSAADMAS
-252 TVQAD
+252 AD
-257 TNASPNDQPASTAA
+257 TVSSFDDQSAATTA
-271 ASSTSEAAPV
+271 ASSTSETVPV
-281 EQAAASSTASATAA
+281 EQTAASSTTTTAAA
-295 ISSADAISE
+295 ISSADAINE
-304 STSTE
+304 SASAE
-309 QSAQPTV
+309 QPTQSTV

-322 STSLVATDSS
+322 STSQQADSS
-332 VTSDQTTTADYSGT
+332 TSLATADSSA
-346 VASTSS
+346 ASTQTATTDYSTAAASSSTS
-352 EQSNTNSTAATAD
+352 EQASTNSTAGTAD
-365 ATSTSTSEQSSANSA
+365 STVSTSS
-380 AATADATSTSTSE
+380 
-393 QSSAN
+393 
-398 SAAATTDT
+398 
-406 AASTNGSSDLT
+406 SSDLT

-455 QNTEGISLP
+455 QNAEGISLP

-491 DHGSTYHCAI
+491 NHGSTYHCAI

-515 QNVEIETISPYF
+515 QNVEIETISSYF

-534 VIR
+534 VIH

>member
-146 TATVS
+146 TAAAS
-151 QTPASTSV
+151 QTPASTSA

-169 SSVTDTSAASQ
+169 PATANAGSVSQTVVQTAPVVSAESTASDGADSNSDAASQ
-180 AVVQSAPVDS
+180 A
-190 AESTVLDRADAVNNA
+190 
-205 ASPASQAGESAAA
+205 SQADEPAAAPSQAAISAVTSAQDLTSSTEQSSAAA
-218 SNQAASSAVTPAQN
+218 SSEMV
-232 LTNSAEQSSMVGSSQ
+232 SAE
-247 SSAAN
+247 SSAADMAS
-252 TVQAD
+252 AD
-257 TNASPNDQPASTAA
+257 TVSSFDDQSTATTA
-271 ASSTSEAAPV
+271 ASSTSETVPV
-281 EQAAASSTASATAA
+281 EQTAASSTATTAAA
-295 ISSADAISE
+295 ISSSDAINE
-304 STSTE
+304 SASAE
-309 QSAQPTV
+309 QPTQSTV
-316 ASSVAE
+316 ASSVVE
-322 STSLVATDSS
+322 STSQQADSS
-332 VTSDQTTTADYSGT
+332 TSPTAADSSAASTQTATTDYST
-346 VASTSS
+346 AAASTSS
-352 EQSNTNSTAATAD
+352 S
-365 ATSTSTSEQSSANSA
+365 STSEQAGTNSTTVA
-380 AATADATSTSTSE
+380 AD
-393 QSSAN
+393 
-398 SAAATTDT
+398 TT
-406 AASTNGSSDLT
+406 ASTNSSSDLT

-455 QNTEGISLP
+455 QNAEGISLP

-491 DHGSTYHCAI
+491 NHGSTYHCAI

>member
-8 QHQRHGRQWLLGTV
+8 QRQRHGRQWLLGTV

-45 VWDLANQYQTSVNAI
+45 VWDLANQYQTSVKAI

-146 TATVS
+146 TAAAS
-151 QTPASTSV
+151 QTPASISA

-169 SSVTDTSAASQ
+169 PATTNASSVSQ
-180 AVVQSAPVDS
+180 AVVQTAPVVS
-190 AESTVLDRADAVNNA
+190 AESTASDGADSNSNAV
-205 ASPASQAGESAAA
+205 SQASQADEPVAAPSQAATSAVTSAQDLTSSTEQSSAAA
-218 SNQAASSAVTPAQN
+218 SSEMI
-232 LTNSAEQSSMVGSSQ
+232 SAE
-247 SSAAN
+247 SSAADMAS
-252 TVQAD
+252 AD
-257 TNASPNDQPASTAA
+257 TVSSFDDQSA
-271 ASSTSEAAPV
+271 ASSTSETVSV
-281 EQAAASSTASATAA
+281 EQTTASSTATTAAA

-304 STSTE
+304 SASAE
-309 QSAQPTV
+309 QPMQSTV

-322 STSLVATDSS
+322 STSQQADSS
-332 VTSDQTTTADYSGT
+332 TSLATADSSA
-346 VASTSS
+346 AST
-352 EQSNTNSTAATAD
+352 QTATTDYSTAAA
-365 ATSTSTSEQSSANSA
+365 SSSTSEQ
-380 AATADATSTSTSE
+380 
-393 QSSAN
+393 
-398 SAAATTDT
+398 
-406 AASTNGSSDLT
+406 ASTNSTVGTADSAVSTSSSSDLT

-455 QNTEGISLP
+455 QNAEGISLP

-491 DHGSTYHCAI
+491 NHGSTYHCAI

-534 VIR
+534 VIH

>member
-8 QHQRHGRQWLLGTV
+8 QRQRHGRQWLLGTV

-45 VWDLANQYQTSVNAI
+45 VWDLANQYQTSVKAI

-146 TATVS
+146 TAAAS
-151 QTPASTSV
+151 QTPASISA

-169 SSVTDTSAASQ
+169 PATTNASSVSQ
-180 AVVQSAPVDS
+180 AVVQTAPVVS
-190 AESTVLDRADAVNNA
+190 AESTASDGADSNSNA
-205 ASPASQAGESAAA
+205 ASQASQADEPAAA
-218 SNQAASSAVTPAQN
+218 PSQAATSAVTSAQD
-232 LTNSAEQSSMVGSSQ
+232 LTSSTEQSSAE
-247 SSAAN
+247 SSAADMAS
-252 TVQAD
+252 AD
-257 TNASPNDQPASTAA
+257 TVSSFDDQSAATTA
-271 ASSTSEAAPV
+271 ASSTSETVPV
-281 EQAAASSTASATAA
+281 EQTAASSTTTTAAA
-295 ISSADAISE
+295 ISSADAINE
-304 STSTE
+304 SASAE
-309 QSAQPTV
+309 QPTQSTV

-322 STSLVATDSS
+322 STSQQADSS
-332 VTSDQTTTADYSGT
+332 TSLATADSSA
-346 VASTSS
+346 ASTQTATTDYSIAAASSSTS
-352 EQSNTNSTAATAD
+352 EQASTNSTAGTAD
-365 ATSTSTSEQSSANSA
+365 SAVSTSS
-380 AATADATSTSTSE
+380 
-393 QSSAN
+393 
-398 SAAATTDT
+398 
-406 AASTNGSSDLT
+406 SSDLT

-455 QNTEGISLP
+455 QNAEGISLP

-491 DHGSTYHCAI
+491 NHGSTYHCAI

-534 VIR
+534 VIH